1 MIRIF
6 GYTIMRTESFEY
18 YWRKADEANGLE
30 QEITDLYER
39 YFELKERLQ
48 KLEGSKAPE
57 VTQSDS

>member
-6 GYTIMRTESFEY
+6 GYTIIRTESFEY

-39 YFELKERLQ
+39 YVDLKERLQ
-48 KLEGSKAPE
+48 KLEGAKA
-57 VTQSDS
+57 SDVAR